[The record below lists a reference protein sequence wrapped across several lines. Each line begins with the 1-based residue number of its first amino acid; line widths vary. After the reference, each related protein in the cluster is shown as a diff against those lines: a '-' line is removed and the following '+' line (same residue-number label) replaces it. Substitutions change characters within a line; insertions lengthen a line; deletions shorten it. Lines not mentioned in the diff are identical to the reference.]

1 MPAGKEK
8 IGDLIQRGVLLFS
21 QFVAFP
27 ASALVAAVGAA
38 VVSKLV
44 EIHHRRVTEVLS
56 EQIGLKHISYLE
68 PDPNTLL
75 KFYKANQLYPGLS
88 EQFEPELHNNDLDNL
103 RRWYP
108 YLYGAL
114 ILKRQVPALLFH
126 KEIEDGKYRELAEN
140 YEVLSHGYEVIQGDP
155 EKQNQVN
162 HFASELW
169 EVIQEIYDAA
179 KDELKGK
186 ENAFA
191 FDLIDYIREVA
202 TS

>member
-1 MPAGKEK
+1 MPARNER
-8 IGDLIQRGVLLFS
+8 IGELIQRGILLFS

-27 ASALVAAVGAA
+27 ASALVAAVSAA
-38 VVSKLV
+38 VISKLV

-68 PDPNTLL
+68 PDPDTLL
-75 KFYKANQLYPGLS
+75 KFYRANPFYPGLAD
-88 EQFEPELHNNDLDNL
+88 QFNPELESHDVQNL

-108 YLYGAL
+108 YLYSAL

-155 EKQNQVN
+155 DKQGQVN
-162 HFASELW
+162 HFAEELW
-169 EVIQEIYDAA
+169 EVVQEIYEAA